1 MAAITTFLGDGSPVH
16 PTTYRA
22 TPRAA
27 ITRARRTT
35 PGVFWR
41 RRLAVAAIALGLVVV
56 VAQAGDALGG
66 SPLAAPERRPAAE
79 RTWVEVTARPG
90 DSPWSI
96 VERTFPGDDPRPRV
110 DELVEARRGAPL
122 VAGEVVQVPR

>member
-1 MAAITTFLGDGSPVH
+1 MAAVTTFFGDGSPVT
-16 PTTYRA
+16 TTYRA

-27 ITRARRTT
+27 ITRARRAT
-35 PGVFWR
+35 PTVFWR
-41 RRLAVAAIALGLVVV
+41 RRLAVVAIALGLVVV

-79 RTWVEVTARPG
+79 RTWVDVTVRPG

-96 VERTFPGDDPRPRV
+96 VERTFPGQDPRPRV
-110 DELVEARRGAPL
+110 DALVEARHGAAL
-122 VAGEVVQVPR
+122 VPGEVVQVPR